1 MEGNVKHYI
10 LLCRPRFE
18 VAMIKV
24 EDVSPALACRKALE
38 QGPSDPSSWTLL
50 PFDEQSYWPHV
61 ERCLT
66 EPEVEISAYLG
77 EMEKTAED
85 EVRVLAQD
93 ENTRYLL
100 LKADTFL
107 GEGQVVR
114 QPWMSELSP
123 ISERDLC
130 GDWVEALQASQE
142 EVPRGPASVLPF
154 PGRDGDDE
162 DEG

>member
-1 MEGNVKHYI
+1 MSKGFGEGAIRSQQLDAIAVRRTE
-10 LLCRPRFE
+10 LL
-18 VAMIKV
+18 A
-24 EDVSPALACRKALE
+24 
-38 QGPSDPSSWTLL
+38 
-50 PFDEQSYWPHV
+50 HV

-130 GDWVEALQASQE
+130 GDWVEALQAGQDES
-142 EVPRGPASVLPF
+142 PRGPARVLPF
-154 PGRDGDDE
+154 PGRDDDDEDDDE

>member
-1 MEGNVKHYI
+1 MKHYV

-18 VAMIKV
+18 VAMI
-24 EDVSPALACRKALE
+24 EIDDVDPALACRKALE
-38 QGPSDPSSWTLL
+38 HGPSDTSSWTLL
-50 PFDEQSYWPHV
+50 PFDERSYWPHV

-66 EPEVEISAYLG
+66 EPEVEISSYLG
-77 EMEKTAED
+77 EMEMTPQG
-85 EVRVLAQD
+85 EVRALVQD

-123 ISERDLC
+123 VLEQDLC
-130 GDWVEALQASQE
+130 GDWVEGLQTGQDE
-142 EVPRGPASVLPF
+142 TPRGPGLLLPF
-154 PGRDGDDE
+154 PGRDGDDG